1 MKRIIVALTTLI
13 VFAGNSFTAV
23 TFVPS
28 YSQLY
33 TAISNAQENDIIIIK
48 FSEDIISTLNIS
60 GKNNLTIASQLGYNN
75 ITSATKG
82 IVINNCQNITIK
94 GFRIIMNNSSNVS
107 DIGIDIKSNCSNISI
122 EDCRIEGTGSES
134 DIGISNYGIAS
145 RINNT
150 HIRNVKCGSYN
161 YGSPNFGYNLTISNC
176 ELYTYDRGISIFGV
190 RSCSIRNC
198 KISSNNG
205 IFTSGTGNSTV
216 FIDYDTEYNNGSV
229 YGIYANG
236 STSKVKVYTIR
247 RYDDNNYESNPGVIV
262 YYDEEVSVR

>member
-33 TAISNAQENDIIIIK
+33 TAISNAQENDIIIIN
-48 FSEDIISTLNIS
+48 FSEDIIFTLNIS
-60 GKNNLTIASQLGYNN
+60 GKNNLTIASQFGYNN
-75 ITSATKG
+75 IKSATKG

-94 GFRIIMNNSSNVS
+94 GFKIIMNNSSNVS
-107 DIGIDIKSNCSNISI
+107 DIGIEIKSNCSNISI

-134 DIGISNYGIAS
+134 DYGISNHGIAN

-150 HIRNVKCGSYN
+150 YISNVKFGIYN
-161 YGSPNFGYNLTISNC
+161 FGGTNSGYNLTISNC
-176 ELYTYDRGISIFGV
+176 ELYTYDRGISISGV

-198 KISSNNG
+198 KIASNYG
-205 IFTSGTGNSTV
+205 IFTSGINKSTV

-229 YGIYANG
+229 YGIYATG
-236 STSKVKVYTIR
+236 SPSKVKVYTIS
-247 RYDDNNYESNPGVIV
+247 RYDDNNHESQPGIIV
-262 YYDEEVSVR
+262 YYDGEVSVR